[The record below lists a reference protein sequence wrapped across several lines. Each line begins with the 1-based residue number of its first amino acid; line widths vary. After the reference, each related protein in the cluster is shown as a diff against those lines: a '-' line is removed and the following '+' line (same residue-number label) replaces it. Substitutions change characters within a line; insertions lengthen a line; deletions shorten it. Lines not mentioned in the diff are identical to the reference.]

1 MKKYIFI
8 VLMLLGQL
16 MVFGQN
22 DCVIYFETKVA
33 TDDYVEVDVKAN
45 SFSDV
50 LGFQM
55 YLKWDSTVMVKNSI
69 TYSNPELMGIS
80 FGNGELGANIL
91 SSNWF
96 TNNGVGKTFSDGTVL
111 FTVKYD
117 YTGEPCD
124 ETTLDLTDPD
134 QYRKSLITYGY
145 DEDNEYPLN
154 SNESTI
160 TIPGDDCDGG
170 GGGGNNVGVGLLI
183 DDVIASSGTEV
194 CIPIRVDSFN
204 NISAL
209 QFSVCYDHNFMSFVG
224 ESNNFALAQGAN
236 VTTFVTGDSIYK
248 YLMVSDTPLNL
259 DDDSTLI
266 ELCFLINGENG
277 DVSCLDFC
285 DALVLEVTDQDGN
298 ILPHY
303 TDGGC
308 VTVGDV
314 DNAVK
319 FIASNEKPDKNSTV
333 CVDITSE
340 NFTNIESFQFIVEWD
355 PEVMTWKGLGDVNN
369 ISITEGNSGNIVL
382 VDGLFDGKKRLK
394 IAWNSALGKTIADG
408 GTLFQ
413 LCFDVVGDCN
423 AKTSVDI
430 IGDPPSFAIEV
441 TSNDVILPHIEVS
454 GSVEVKCDITIT
466 QWNVENVTCNGGAD
480 GKIYI
485 TISGNPADYKFQWK
499 NDQGVII
506 SSTQN
511 LIGVPAGTYT
521 VTVIDKNDSNI
532 SYSQNFTITEPD
544 PLSVDGTITNVS
556 CSSQGSITLVVSG
569 ETNPYKYTWSQ
580 ASIGDNPVASDLDA
594 GTYTV
599 TVTDV
604 NNCESVIK
612 TFTVGSDISAL
623 EATGSMTD
631 ITCKDSNDGSI
642 SVSASGGCTPYTYTW
657 SDGVTGTGTRNNLA
671 AGDYTITITDNK
683 GNSTTLSYTIT
694 NPEQAITVS
703 GEVVEPDAINVDVT
717 GGSGEFTYSWTGPN
731 GFTSDQEDLTGLEP
745 GTYTLVVTDSR
756 GCTTDGATFEVVG
769 VLEDISVTVRVN
781 TKLYAGGYGVAC
793 NGDCNA
799 HIDADIVANVPW
811 KVYLDGNEIELP
823 YNEVCA
829 GEHILKVVDYYNKEV
844 SDTFTV
850 TEPDPLS
857 ITVDEVNCTDAGKE
871 EGSISITVEGGVPD
885 YTINWG
891 IEGENEETIENL
903 SKGTYT
909 VSVTDLNKCTVISD
923 AIKVG
928 DCDKS
933 DCYTGSD
940 IVTPNGDEF
949 NEYFLVKCYD
959 DFPSNELFIYD
970 RLGNE
975 VYYQAEYDGTWNGV
989 DNNGNELKE
998 GSYMWVFIGVDESG
1012 VKNIYKGTVTILR
1025 K

>member
-1 MKKYIFI
+1 MKKYII
-8 VLMLLGQL
+8 LVLMLLGQL
-16 MVFGQN
+16 AVFGQN
-22 DCVIYFETKVA
+22 DCVIYFETKIA
-33 TDDYVEVDVKAN
+33 TDTYVEVDVKAN
-45 SFSDV
+45 DFTDV

-69 TYSNPELMGIS
+69 TYSNPGLSGIS

-96 TNNGVGKTFSDGTVL
+96 SNTGLGKTFSDGTVL

-117 YTGEPCD
+117 YTGDPCD

-160 TIPGDDCDGG
+160 TIPGDNC
-170 GGGGNNVGVGLLI
+170 GGGGNNVGVGLLL
-183 DDVIASSGTEV
+183 DDVIAGNGTEI
-194 CIPIRVDSFN
+194 CIPVRVDSFK

-209 QFSVCYDHNFMSFVG
+209 QFSICYNHNFMSFVG
-224 ESNNFALAQGAN
+224 ESNNFALANGAN
-236 VTTFVTGDSIYK
+236 VTTFVTGDSTYK
-248 YLMVSDTPLNL
+248 YLMYSDSPLNL
-259 DDDSTLI
+259 EDDSILI

-285 DALVLEVTDQDGN
+285 DSLELEVTDQDGN
-298 ILPHY
+298 ILPSY
-303 TDGGC
+303 TEGGC
-308 VTVGDV
+308 VTVGDI

-319 FIASNEKPDKNSTV
+319 FIASDEKADKNSTV

-369 ISITEGNSGNIVL
+369 IGITEGSSGNILL
-382 VDGLFDGKKRLK
+382 VDGLFNGKKRLK

-408 GTLFQ
+408 GILFQ
-413 LCFDVVGDCN
+413 LCFDIVGDCK

-430 IGDPPSFAIEV
+430 IGDPPNFAIEV
-441 TSNDVILPHIEVS
+441 TSNEVVLPHIEVP
-454 GSVEVKCDITIT
+454 GSVEVQCDIQIT
-466 QWNVENVTCNGGAD
+466 DWSVENARCNGDND

-485 TISGNPADYKFQWK
+485 TISGDPADYKFQWK
-499 NDQGVII
+499 NSLGVII
-506 SSTQN
+506 NSTQN
-511 LIGVPAGTYT
+511 LIGAPAGTYT
-521 VTVIDKNDSNI
+521 VTVTDKNDSSI
-532 SYSQNFTITEPD
+532 SVSKNFTITEPD
-544 PLSVDGTITNVS
+544 PLTFTETISNVT
-556 CSSQGSITLVVSG
+556 CFSQGSIALNVKGGTS
-569 ETNPYKYTWSQ
+569 PYSFAWTP
-580 ASIGDNPVASDLDA
+580 ASIGDHPIASGLDA
-594 GTYTV
+594 GTY
-599 TVTDV
+599 
-604 NNCESVIK
+604 SVSVDDAHGCGPEVK
-612 TFTVGSDISAL
+612 SFTVKSEISAL

-642 SVSASGGCTPYTYTW
+642 SVTVSGGCTPYSYNW
-657 SDGVTGTGTRNNLA
+657 SDGIAGTATRNNLA
-671 AGDYTITITDNK
+671 AGNYTVTITDNK

-694 NPEQAITVS
+694 NPEKSITVS
-703 GEVVEPDAINVDVT
+703 GEVIEPDVINVEVS
-717 GGSGEFTYSWTGPN
+717 GGSEEFTYSWTGPN
-731 GFTSDQEDLTGLEP
+731 GFTSDQEDLTNLEP
-745 GTYTLVVTDSR
+745 GTYTLIVTDSR
-756 GCTTDGATFEVVG
+756 GCSTDGDTFEVIG
-769 VLEDISVTVRVN
+769 VIDPISVSVTVN
-781 TKLYAGGYGVAC
+781 TKLYAGGYGIAC
-793 NGDCNA
+793 NGDCNG

-829 GEHILKVVDYYNKEV
+829 GEHILKIVDNYDKEV

-857 ITVDEVNCTDAGKE
+857 VTVDEVNCSNSGKDD
-871 EGSISITVEGGVPD
+871 GSISITVDGGVPE

-891 IEGENEETIENL
+891 VEGESEETIENL
-903 SKGTYT
+903 PKGTYV
-909 VSVTDLNKCTVISD
+909 VSVTDLNKCTVISEEID
-923 AIKVG
+923 VD

-933 DCYTGSD
+933 DCYTGSV

-949 NEYFLVKCYD
+949 NEYFLFKCFD
-959 DFPSNELFIYD
+959 DFVSNELYIYD

-975 VYYQAEYDGTWNGV
+975 VYYQTGYDGTWNGV

-998 GSYMWVFIGVDESG
+998 DSYMWVFIGVDESG
-1012 VKNIYKGTVTILR
+1012 VKNVYKGTVTILR